1 MNETTRSRTA
11 NEDEALRLW
20 NSLSERNK
28 GIAMVLME
36 TVGTLAVNIARME
49 AIAGS
54 KAPARAERRP
64 R

>member
-1 MNETTRSRTA
+1 MNETTKRTA
-11 NEDEALRLW
+11 NEAEALRLW

-54 KAPARAERRP
+54 EQHCGAERSMR
-64 R
+64 

>member
-1 MNETTRSRTA
+1 MNETTNRTA
-11 NEDEALRLW
+11 NEAEALRLW

-54 KAPARAERRP
+54 EQHCGAERSMR
-64 R
+64 